1 MSQSMQNT
9 GFGTM
14 GRRLKHKLKND
25 NDGKVLVV
33 GANSQTGIGKTTFAI
48 RLCRFLDDT
57 DDGWSAENK
66 AFIDI
71 PDYIAAHMKRPKGSC
86 LMLDEIEAGADSR
99 RATSHDNVNLS
110 KAWATM
116 RAQNI
121 ATVATLPSVSM
132 LDNRMLELADYWV
145 LVKQRGLAQPYEVR
159 VNDFNGRVQRKP
171 LSPDRKG
178 NGEHIQFEDLPGN
191 DRDKS
196 YLDSIKDDTVW
207 KLTESAEKVT
217 AKEHKKKLEKAKED
231 ARREKRNEMIRDVYR
246 NSELSTREMAEL
258 DSVGVNQSTI
268 SNILNS

>member
-1 MSQSMQNT
+1 MSTTVQET

-48 RLCRFLDDT
+48 RLCRFLDGT
-57 DDGWSAENK
+57 DEGWSAEDK
-66 AFIDI
+66 AYIDI
-71 PDYIAAHMKRPKGSC
+71 PDYIAAHMKKPKQSC
-86 LMLDEIEAGADSR
+86 LLLDEIEAGADSR

-171 LSPDRKG
+171 LHPDKDG
-178 NGEHIQFEDLPGN
+178 NGEHVQFDDLAGN
-191 DRDKS
+191 DPDKN

-207 KLTESAEKVT
+207 KLTESAEKVS
-217 AKEHKKKLEKAKED
+217 AAEHKKKVEKARED
-231 ARREKRNEMIRDVYR
+231 ARREKRNEMIREVYR
-246 NSELSTREMAEL
+246 NSDLTTREMAEL
-258 DSVGVNQSTI
+258 DSVGVNHTTVS
-268 SNILNS
+268 SILNS